1 MEFKTIEEAQ
11 EYIKKIED
19 KNKNLNDLLENQKV
33 VMTEKENNI
42 SSLNEEINRLKIK
55 NYELFEQI
63 PVSNNNSNNNSNSK
77 SSKKDVDN
85 EIDIDYLLKN
95 FDN

>member
-11 EYIKKIED
+11 EYIQKIED
-19 KNKNLNDLLENQKV
+19 EKKNLSDLLENQKV
-33 VMTEKENNI
+33 VMQEKENSI
-42 SSLNEEINRLKIK
+42 DTLNQEINRLKIK

-63 PVSNNNSNNNSNSK
+63 PVAGQSK
-77 SSKKDVDN
+77 TDTVKKDEN
-85 EIDIDYLLKN
+85 EIDINFLLKN

>member
-19 KNKNLNDLLENQKV
+19 EKKNLNDLLENQKV
-33 VMTEKENNI
+33 VMSEKENSI
-42 SSLNEEINRLKIK
+42 SSLNDEINRLKIK

-63 PVSNNNSNNNSNSK
+63 PVNGQTKTDKSN
-77 SSKKDVDN
+77 KKD
-85 EIDIDYLLKN
+85 EAEFGIDYLLKN
-95 FDN
+95 FD

>member
-19 KNKNLNDLLENQKV
+19 EKKNLNDLLENQKA
-33 VMTEKENNI
+33 VMSEKENNI
-42 SSLNEEINRLKIK
+42 NSLNDEINRLKIK

-63 PVSNNNSNNNSNSK
+63 PVTGQTKTDS
-77 SSKKDVDN
+77 SSKKD
-85 EIDIDYLLKN
+85 ESEFDIHYLLKN
-95 FDN
+95 FD

>member
-1 MEFKTIEEAQ
+1 MEFKTIEEAK
-11 EYIKKIED
+11 EYVNKIEAE
-19 KNKNLNDLLENQKV
+19 NKNLNDLLENQKV
-33 VMTEKENNI
+33 AMTEKENNI
-42 SSLNEEINRLKIK
+42 TSLNEEINRLKIK

-63 PVSNNNSNNNSNSK
+63 PVSYNNSNNNP

>member
-1 MEFKTIEEAQ
+1 MEFKTIEEAK
-11 EYIKKIED
+11 EYVDKIEAE
-19 KNKNLNDLLENQKV
+19 NKNLNDLLENQKV
-33 VMTEKENNI
+33 VMSEKEKNI
-42 SSLNEEINRLKIK
+42 TSLNEEINRLKIK

-63 PVSNNNSNNNSNSK
+63 PVSNNSNNNTTST
-77 SSKKDVDN
+77 KDVDS

>member
-19 KNKNLNDLLENQKV
+19 EKKNLNDLLENQKV
-33 VMTEKENNI
+33 VMSEKENSIN
-42 SSLNEEINRLKIK
+42 SLNDEINRLKIK

-63 PVSNNNSNNNSNSK
+63 PVTGQTKTDS
-77 SSKKDVDN
+77 SSKKD
-85 EIDIDYLLKN
+85 ESEFDIDYLLKN
-95 FDN
+95 FD

>member
-19 KNKNLNDLLENQKV
+19 EKKNLNDLLENQKV
-33 VMTEKENNI
+33 VMSEKENNI
-42 SSLNEEINRLKIK
+42 NSLNDEINRLKIK

-63 PVSNNNSNNNSNSK
+63 PVTGQTKTDS
-77 SSKKDVDN
+77 SSKKDESEFDL
-85 EIDIDYLLKN
+85 DYLLKN
-95 FDN
+95 FD

>member
-1 MEFKTIEEAQ
+1 MEFKTIEDAQ
-11 EYIKKIED
+11 EYVNKIEAE
-19 KNKNLNDLLENQKV
+19 NKNLNDLLENQKV
-33 VMTEKENNI
+33 AMTEKENNI
-42 SSLNEEINRLKIK
+42 TSLNEEINRLKIK

-63 PVSNNNSNNNSNSK
+63 PVSNNK

>member
-1 MEFKTIEEAQ
+1 MEFKTIEDAQ

-19 KNKNLNDLLENQKV
+19 EKKNLNDLLENQKV
-33 VMTEKENNI
+33 VMSEKEKNI
-42 SSLNEEINRLKIK
+42 TSLNEEINRLKIK

-63 PVSNNNSNNNSNSK
+63 PVSNNSNNNT
-77 SSKKDVDN
+77 SSKKDVNN

>member
-11 EYIKKIED
+11 EYIQKIED
-19 KNKNLNDLLENQKV
+19 EKKNLSELLENQKAA
-33 VMTEKENNI
+33 MQEKENSI
-42 SSLNEEINRLKIK
+42 DTLNQEINRLKIK

-63 PVSNNNSNNNSNSK
+63 PVVGQPK
-77 SSKKDVDN
+77 TDTPKKDET
-85 EIDIDYLLKN
+85 EIDINYLLKN

>member
-19 KNKNLNDLLENQKV
+19 EKKNLNDLLENQKV
-33 VMTEKENNI
+33 VMSEKEKNI
-42 SSLNEEINRLKIK
+42 TSLNDEINRLKIK

-63 PVSNNNSNNNSNSK
+63 PVTGQSK
-77 SSKKDVDN
+77 TDSSSKKDET

-95 FDN
+95 FD

>member
-1 MEFKTIEEAQ
+1 MEFKTIEEAK
-11 EYIKKIED
+11 EYVNKIEAE
-19 KNKNLNDLLENQKV
+19 NKNLNDLLENQKV
-33 VMTEKENNI
+33 AISEKENNI
-42 SSLNEEINRLKIK
+42 TSLNEEINRLKIK

-63 PVSNNNSNNNSNSK
+63 PVSNNISNNISNNK

>member
-19 KNKNLNDLLENQKV
+19 EKKNLNDLLENQKV
-33 VMTEKENNI
+33 VMSEKENNI
-42 SSLNEEINRLKIK
+42 SSLNDEINRLKIK

-63 PVSNNNSNNNSNSK
+63 PVTGQTKTDS
-77 SSKKDVDN
+77 SSKKDEA
-85 EIDIDYLLKN
+85 EIDIDYILKN
-95 FDN
+95 FD

>member
-19 KNKNLNDLLENQKV
+19 EKKNLSDLLENQKV
-33 VMTEKENNI
+33 AMTEKENNI
-42 SSLNEEINRLKIK
+42 NTLNEEINRLKIK

-63 PVSNNNSNNNSNSK
+63 PVDGQSK
-77 SSKKDVDN
+77 SDSSSKKN
-85 EIDIDYLLKN
+85 ESEIDINYLLN
-95 FDN
+95 HFDD

>member
-19 KNKNLNDLLENQKV
+19 EKKNLNDLLENQKV
-33 VMTEKENNI
+33 VMSEKENNI
-42 SSLNEEINRLKIK
+42 SSLNDEINRLKIK

-63 PVSNNNSNNNSNSK
+63 PVTGQTKTDK
-77 SSKKDVDN
+77 SSKKD
-85 EIDIDYLLKN
+85 EAEFDIDYILKN
-95 FDN
+95 FD

>member
-19 KNKNLNDLLENQKV
+19 EKKNLNDLIENQKV
-33 VMTEKENNI
+33 VMSEKENSI
-42 SSLNEEINRLKIK
+42 SSLNDEINRLKIK

-63 PVSNNNSNNNSNSK
+63 PVTGQTKTDK
-77 SSKKDVDN
+77 STKKDESDF
-85 EIDIDYLLKN
+85 DIDYLLKN
-95 FDN
+95 FD

>member
-11 EYIKKIED
+11 EYINKIED
-19 KNKNLNDLLENQKV
+19 EKKNLSDLLENQKV
-33 VMTEKENNI
+33 AMQEKENNI
-42 SSLNEEINRLKIK
+42 DTLNQEINRLKIK

-63 PVSNNNSNNNSNSK
+63 PVTGQAK
-77 SSKKDVDN
+77 TDTPKKDEN
-85 EIDIDYLLKN
+85 EIDINYLLKN

>member
-19 KNKNLNDLLENQKV
+19 EKKNLSDLLENQKV

-42 SSLNEEINRLKIK
+42 DTLNNEINRLKIK

-63 PVSNNNSNNNSNSK
+63 PVTGQTK
-77 SSKKDVDN
+77 TDTSSKKDET
-85 EIDIDYLLKN
+85 EIDINYILN
-95 FDN
+95 HFD

>member
-11 EYIKKIED
+11 DYIKKIED
-19 KNKNLNDLLENQKV
+19 EKKNLSDLLENQKA

-42 SSLNEEINRLKIK
+42 NTLNQEINRLKIK

-63 PVSNNNSNNNSNSK
+63 PVAGQPKTDTVTN
-77 SSKKDVDN
+77 KDET
-85 EIDIDYLLKN
+85 EIDINYILKN
-95 FDN
+95 LD

>member
-19 KNKNLNDLLENQKV
+19 EKKNLSDLLENQKA

-42 SSLNEEINRLKIK
+42 TSLNEEINRLKIK

-63 PVSNNNSNNNSNSK
+63 PVAGQTKTDS
-77 SSKKDVDN
+77 SSKKNDS
-85 EIDIDYLLKN
+85 EIDINYILN
-95 FDN
+95 HFDD

>member
-19 KNKNLNDLLENQKV
+19 EKKNLNDPIENQKV
-33 VMTEKENNI
+33 VMSEKEKNI
-42 SSLNEEINRLKIK
+42 SSLNDEINRLKIK

-63 PVSNNNSNNNSNSK
+63 PVTGQTKTDS
-77 SSKKDVDN
+77 SSKKD
-85 EIDIDYLLKN
+85 ESEFDIDYLLKN
-95 FDN
+95 FD